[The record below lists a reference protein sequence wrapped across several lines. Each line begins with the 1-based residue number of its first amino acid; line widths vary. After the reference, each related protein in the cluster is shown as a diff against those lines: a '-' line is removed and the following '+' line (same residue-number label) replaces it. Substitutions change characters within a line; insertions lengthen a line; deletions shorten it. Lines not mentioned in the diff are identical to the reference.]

1 MLSIRSD
8 TAKNRNGLPA
18 KFPITSSMID
28 LSLALCLIPASAKHK
43 DLAWEWIKMYTSLEK
58 QEEFYKNNGILSPRK
73 EFWEKD
79 GIKGSYMDTVREA
92 LDSANMWWRIAASTE
107 VDSSLNTNVS
117 AYLSGQEDMD
127 SAIGKMKEDIEA
139 ALAAAPPEEGS
150 KNYNR

>member
-1 MLSIRSD
+1 
-8 TAKNRNGLPA
+8 
-18 KFPITSSMID
+18 
-28 LSLALCLIPASAKHK
+28 
-43 DLAWEWIKMYTSLEK
+43 
-58 QEEFYKNNGILSPRK
+58 
-73 EFWEKD
+73 
-79 GIKGSYMDTVREA
+79 MDTVREA

-127 SAIGKMKEDIEA
+127 SAIKKMKEDIEA